1 MIEVK
6 PHNTVTCISH
16 VDNDGKFCAFLVKR
30 KYPQTRVYLTNY
42 GKQFDEAC
50 LGDITFVTDFSFDS
64 IEVLQRIS
72 TKTQL
77 VWIDHHPVIDEASK
91 VNFIPEG
98 LRSKSVSAA
107 MLTWQYLYPNEP
119 IPAAIQYV
127 SDYDTWK
134 WDKNI
139 NALYFH
145 YGLGMMDLLPND
157 KKTDRVVNQILTDP
171 DYVERICIIGKKI
184 DNYISVHN
192 KIVVDDGAFS
202 TELDGV
208 KALACNLKN
217 SNSLLFDSMNERY
230 KDYPYRILFSYF
242 ANIGKY
248 RVSIFTIDDKYPVNL
263 VARKYGGG
271 GHPSAAGFT
280 CDVLP
285 FKTPDTFD
293 KPNYENILKPMFELT
308 FEDPIV
314 KRYSN
319 TGYVPLVWSHQ
330 YPAIV
335 AEKYSSVCINHPTAS
350 LDAFYITGLSNMYTL
365 GVFYFMTNT
374 GWYRYRIYILDPRLD
389 INEVCE
395 SIDKKLEYEHT
406 PCKVVGNSIW
416 TYCKQPPAVLKTF

>member
-30 KYPQTRVYLTNY
+30 KYPQTRMYLTNY
-42 GKQFDEAC
+42 GKSFDESV

-77 VWIDHHPVIDEASK
+77 VWIDHHPVIDDAAK
-91 VNFIPEG
+91 VNFNPEG

-119 IPAAIQYV
+119 IPRAIQYV

-145 YGLGMMDLLPND
+145 YGLGMMDLVPND
-157 KKTDRVVNQILTDP
+157 RKTDKVVDHILTDP

-184 DNYISVHN
+184 DNYIKVHN
-192 KIVVDDGAFS
+192 KTVVDDGAFE
-202 TELDGV
+202 TELDGIP
-208 KALACNLKN
+208 ALACNLKN
-217 SNSLLFDSMNERY
+217 SNSLLFDSMNDRY
-230 KDYPYRILFSYF
+230 TDYPYRILFSYF
-242 ANIGKY
+242 SNIAKY
-248 RVSIFTIDDKYPVNL
+248 RVSIFTMDKKYPVNI

-271 GHPSAAGFT
+271 GHADAAGFA
-280 CDVLP
+280 CEVLP
-285 FKTPDTFD
+285 FKV
-293 KPNYENILKPMFELT
+293 PNSYEDPSYDNILKPMFELT

-314 KRYSN
+314 RRYSN

-330 YPAIV
+330 YPTV
-335 AEKYSSVCINHPTAS
+335 LAERYSTICINHPTAS

-365 GVFYFMTNT
+365 GVFHFMTKT
-374 GWYRYRIYILDPRLD
+374 GWYRYRIYVLDPRLD

-395 SIDKKLEYEHT
+395 QINNNLEYEHT
-406 PCKVVGNSIW
+406 PCKVVGNCIW
-416 TYCKQPPAVLKTF
+416 TYCKQQPSVLN